1 MEVGGGGGVVPES
14 ITEAANRSSTNFEE
28 FRTYFLDF
36 LPLCDSHI
44 LSELDPLQRAQALLL
59 LAKATT
65 TLFTCIS
72 FYLSLS
78 SHIKNEWMKVGSHF
92 DNIVCLFSS
101 EAALQW
107 CWPRWP
113 SCQIG
118 TCRVWLFVFA
128 HLGFIINFV
137 GSLIGLC
144 FLVLF
149 NSFRYYLWLIMNFG
163 KCRRDWT
170 CIRRSWISA

>member
-36 LPLCDSHI
+36 LPLCDPHI

-72 FYLSLS
+72 PFLHTYRM
-78 SHIKNEWMKVGSHF
+78 NEWKWVLILIILFVCFSVKLRCNGVDPDDHPVRSELVGF
-92 DNIVCLFSS
+92 
-101 EAALQW
+101 
-107 CWPRWP
+107 
-113 SCQIG
+113 
-118 TCRVWLFVFA
+118 WLFVFA

-149 NSFRYYLWLIMNFG
+149 NSFRYYLWLIINFC

>member
-1 MEVGGGGGVVPES
+1 MEGGGGGGGVVPES

-28 FRTYFLDF
+28 FKTYFIDF
-36 LPLCDSHI
+36 LPLCEPHI

-78 SHIKNEWMKVGSHF
+78 SHIKNKERKIESGFSFWY
-92 DNIVCLFSS
+92 IVCLYLFFS

-118 TCRVWLFVFA
+118 TCRV
-128 HLGFIINFV
+128 
-137 GSLIGLC
+137 LIVC
-144 FLVLF
+144 FLLIWVL
-149 NSFRYYLWLIMNFG
+149 LL
-163 KCRRDWT
+163 T
-170 CIRRSWISA
+170 CGFLLEA